1 MPSARFRLVLL
12 AYFKHPFPKAEGFSA
27 YKMPGLLVHVP
38 VILIFGSLG
47 VWLCG
52 GDPWLYP
59 LFLVYAVAGVYLG
72 RDLAILA
79 HYHGLILLGVLAAAF
94 FLVGF
99 HEDWPRPGA
108 ATSVLVTLALA
119 LLSAGWAKRWSDR
132 QTKSEPGLHRLV
144 QAADLK
150 AIERALDEGADPN
163 EKDTLLGWGYSPLH
177 VAVALP
183 DSVSADRVVAIIEAL
198 AQRGA
203 DLHAM
208 SEYHGTPLHLA
219 VEKKKL
225 LVVRCLLA
233 LKADPNYP
241 KRTGL
246 AGARGM
252 TPLHLAARQGD
263 REMLEELMAA
273 GGDIN
278 ARGEDGSA
286 LSEAV
291 LGEHLDLIP
300 WLLEKGARPGAGDK
314 ALAYVVGSRDA
325 RAIEM
330 TQRLIDAG
338 ARVEDALLLGAAT
351 AEMIRFLA
359 AHGAKVDSLLRNGR
373 NPAFISRDEESR
385 PARLRALRELGCDLA
400 SADAHGRTILHDV
413 ARHPLGA
420 ATLPEVLPE
429 LLAAGVNVN
438 AADEDGATALY
449 LLVKGMLPYVTGRNI
464 VGLKE
469 KLPVATAI
477 ALLDLL
483 LDAGADPAIANK
495 EGEDA
500 VAVAR
505 RLKAPRD
512 FLARLEKGGKP
523 PPNP

>member
-1 MPSARFRLVLL
+1 MSLASFRPVLL

-27 YKMPGLLVHVP
+27 YRMPGLLVHVP
-38 VILIFGSLG
+38 VMLIFGSLG
-47 VWLCG
+47 VWLCASN
-52 GDPWLYP
+52 PWLYP

-79 HYHGLILLGVLAAAF
+79 HYNGFILFGVLAAAF

-99 HEDWPRPGA
+99 HPEWPLPGV
-108 ATSVLVTLALA
+108 ATSLLVTLALA
-119 LLSAGWAKRWSDR
+119 ALFAGWAKRWGDR
-132 QTKSEPGLHRLV
+132 QTQGEPGLHRLV
-144 QAADLK
+144 QAADLRV
-150 AIERALDEGADPN
+150 IERALDEGADPN

-177 VAVALP
+177 VAVALS
-183 DSVSADRVVAIIEAL
+183 DSVPAQRVVAIIEAL

-219 VEKKKL
+219 VEKKTP

-241 KRTGL
+241 NTKGV
-246 AGARGM
+246 AGTKGQ
-252 TPLHLAARQGD
+252 TPLHLAVRQGD
-263 REMLEELMAA
+263 REMLEELIAA

-278 ARGEDGSA
+278 AHGEDGSA
-286 LSEAV
+286 LSAAV

-300 WLLEKGARPGAGDK
+300 WLIEKGARPSANDK
-314 ALAYVVGSRDA
+314 ALMYVGGSSDA
-325 RAIEM
+325 RAID
-330 TQRLIDAG
+330 TAQRLIDAG
-338 ARVEDALLLGAAT
+338 ARVEDDLLLSAAT

-359 AHGAKVDSLLRNGR
+359 AHGAKVDSLLREGR
-373 NPAFISRDEESR
+373 NPAFISRDEQSR

-400 SADAHGRTILHDV
+400 SADADGRTILHDV
-413 ARHPLGA
+413 ARHPRGA
-420 ATLPEVLPE
+420 ATLPGVLPE

-438 AADEDGATALY
+438 AADMDGATALY
-449 LLVKGMLPYVTGRNI
+449 LLVEGMLPYVTGRNI
-464 VGLKE
+464 VGLE
-469 KLPVATAI
+469 ERLPVATAI
-477 ALLDLL
+477 ELLDLL
-483 LDAGADPAIANK
+483 LDAGAEPGIANR

-505 RLKAPRD
+505 RLKAPRA
-512 FLARLEKGGKP
+512 FLARLETGGKP